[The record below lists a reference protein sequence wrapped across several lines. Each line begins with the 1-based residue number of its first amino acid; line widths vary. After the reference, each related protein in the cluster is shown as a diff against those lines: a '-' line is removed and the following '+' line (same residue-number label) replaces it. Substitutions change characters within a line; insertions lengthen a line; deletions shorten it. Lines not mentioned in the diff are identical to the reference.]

1 MAVRQADLNHVGAV
15 VAQQEV
21 KCYARGVSQVNRNQ
35 QRTKW
40 LDELYPEIK
49 RGPHS
54 TVRAKQRGAFMM
66 GYELAVRDM
75 KERLWEKI
83 LEEGSEHDPSDGR

>member
-1 MAVRQADLNHVGAV
+1 M
-15 VAQQEV
+15 
-21 KCYARGVSQVNRNQ
+21 NRNQ

-49 RGPHS
+49 SGPHS

-66 GYELAVRDM
+66 GYELAIRDM
-75 KERLWEKI
+75 KERLWSKI
-83 LEEGSEHDPSDGR
+83 LEEENEDVANHK